1 MQNEIE
7 QAIELLDSIANDKN
21 VPKNVR
27 TASEQAQI
35 ILKNT
40 KMDIEVKRDTVSQ
53 ILDEITND
61 PNVETFTRTQIW
73 AIVSAL
79 ESGDA

>member
-7 QAIELLDSIANDKN
+7 KAIVLFDNIISDKS

-27 TASEQAQI
+27 TASEQAQV
-35 ILKNT
+35 ILRNVE
-40 KMDIEVKRDTVSQ
+40 MDFEVKRDSVSQ
-53 ILDEITND
+53 ILDEMTND

-79 ESGDA
+79 ESSDA